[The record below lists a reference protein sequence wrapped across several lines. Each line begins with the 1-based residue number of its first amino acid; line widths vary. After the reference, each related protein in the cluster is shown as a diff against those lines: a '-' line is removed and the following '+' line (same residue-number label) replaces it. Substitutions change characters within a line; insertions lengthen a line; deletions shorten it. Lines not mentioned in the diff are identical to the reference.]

1 MLSTSGEIDPKIYF
15 QFSIDNME
23 FIYIYLFGVA
33 FCILSVVRERLLLFE
48 NILIAKA
55 IVSNT
60 NGTQMI
66 CIALANRISLD
77 KSIFITV
84 RLIPHRFTNPH
95 IHLTVMSARDHES
108 TTHSFVND
116 SSWILTVS
124 TPSDINKYRVV
135 DIISHKHD
143 SYDNEMFYTNRKIVW
158 KQYEIRYLFYR
169 HNKTVIIYHNNN
181 VWINCVLFFAFQANE
196 ISTFQ
201 QRTIKYPYVVTI
213 TNTKVINIPL
223 SHFCIMLIWGLT
235 D

>member
-15 QFSIDNME
+15 QFSIDNMD

-33 FCILSVVRERLLLFE
+33 FCILSVVREKLLLFE

-66 CIALANRISLD
+66 CIALANRIYLD

-84 RLIPHRFTNPH
+84 KLIPHRFTNPH

-108 TTHSFVND
+108 KTLSFVND

-124 TPSDINKYRVV
+124 TPSDVNKYRVV

-143 SYDNEMFYTNRKIVW
+143 SYDIAMFYTNRKIVGSNM
-158 KQYEIRYLFYR
+158 K
-169 HNKTVIIYHNNN
+169 
-181 VWINCVLFFAFQANE
+181 
-196 ISTFQ
+196 
-201 QRTIKYPYVVTI
+201 
-213 TNTKVINIPL
+213 
-223 SHFCIMLIWGLT
+223 
-235 D
+235 